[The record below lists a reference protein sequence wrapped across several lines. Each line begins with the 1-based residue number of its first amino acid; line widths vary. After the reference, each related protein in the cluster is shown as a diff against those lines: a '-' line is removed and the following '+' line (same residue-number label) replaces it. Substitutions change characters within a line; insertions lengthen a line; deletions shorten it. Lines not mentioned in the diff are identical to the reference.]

1 MDQNT
6 LRERLAKLHDELTH
20 AQRENPAARPSLDE
34 ILPDVKRMV
43 EQAPGAG
50 APGAGTATSS
60 SLPDRLERLAVQFE
74 ADHPRLADSA
84 RRLIDLLGEVGI

>member
-1 MDQNT
+1 MDQKT

-34 ILPDVKRMV
+34 ILPDIKRV
-43 EQAPGAG
+43 VAQSPGADS
-50 APGAGTATSS
+50 AASA

-74 ADHPRLADSA
+74 AEHPRLADSA
-84 RRLIDLLGEVGI
+84 RRLIDLLAEVGI